1 MLVFQK
7 LNDSLIQMFSFFC
20 SHGRP
25 KALILHLKRFIVVE
39 RPKVTAEQKEEE
51 NLGPNAPAKPVIMEY
66 VFQKKKTP
74 VTIPATLTL
83 DPFRMTRGEPSFQ
96 DYTLKSVVHHIGSH
110 ASSGHYTAD
119 AIRWV
124 PSDSAAKTM
133 VLDSVENASEQ
144 QLQETWI
151 RFDDG
156 QTATT
161 NLDEVIKP
169 VTKQQSAYMLL
180 YTLNINDT

>member
-1 MLVFQK
+1 MMHLPPIP
-7 LNDSLIQMFSFFC
+7 SISFYHC
-20 SHGRP
+20 RP

-39 RPKVTAEQKEEE
+39 RPKITVEQKEGE
-51 NLGPNAPAKPVIMEY
+51 NLSPNAPTKPVVMEY

-74 VTIPATLTL
+74 VAIPATLTL
-83 DPFRMTRGEPSFQ
+83 DPFRMLVKDAGEHSTQ
-96 DYTLKSVVHHIGSH
+96 EYSLNSVVHHIGSH

-119 AIRWV
+119 AVRLI
-124 PSDSAAKTM
+124 PSDSAAKTIDT
-133 VLDSVENASEQ
+133 DSGEIASEQ

-156 QTATT
+156 QTTIT
-161 NLDEVIKP
+161 DLEEVIKP